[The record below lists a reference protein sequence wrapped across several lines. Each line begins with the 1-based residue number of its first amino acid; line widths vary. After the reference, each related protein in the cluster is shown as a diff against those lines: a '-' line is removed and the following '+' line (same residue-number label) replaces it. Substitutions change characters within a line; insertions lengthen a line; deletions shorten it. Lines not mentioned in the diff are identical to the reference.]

1 MTTNPHPDTA
11 TAHSLW
17 TIARIHNTLTS
28 PVMARRFL
36 LDITHAP
43 AHQITGVFTAWQ
55 RVAAGIEATQTDN
68 PSRSE

>member
-1 MTTNPHPDTA
+1 MTTQHNP
-11 TAHSLW
+11 W

-43 AHQITGVFTAWQ
+43 AHQITSVFTAWQ
-55 RVAAGIEATQTDN
+55 RVAASIEATQTDN
-68 PSRSE
+68 PPPSE